1 MTITFICKINQNSDE
16 SLTTISTNVP
26 GQRFIFVL
34 HIAETTFRSGKADLN
49 IFIYQG
55 KDSDIV

>member
-34 HIAETTFRSGKADLN
+34 HIAETTFRSGKGRSQY
-49 IFIYQG
+49 IYLSRQG
-55 KDSDIV
+55 